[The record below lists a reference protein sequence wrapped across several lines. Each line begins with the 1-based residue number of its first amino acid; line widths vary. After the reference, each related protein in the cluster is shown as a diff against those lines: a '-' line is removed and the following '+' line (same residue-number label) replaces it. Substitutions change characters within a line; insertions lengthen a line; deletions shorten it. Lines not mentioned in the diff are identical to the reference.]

1 MNNKINESIDIVDK
15 FIGSAKVTEITIGC
29 SDSKVYKIEK
39 EDNTYYLKVATKGL
53 LTREYNALNWLQ
65 GKLEVPKIV
74 LYDDTTEKEYLIT
87 ESISGE
93 MVCSDNMI
101 NNPDKALDIIVE
113 AFNTL
118 YKVDIA
124 NCPFNVGIDYKL
136 NIIENNVKNDLIDY
150 NDLKDNT
157 KEKFDSLEEIVKYLK
172 DNKFKEELCFS
183 HGDTSLPNIFAND
196 NHFSGFI
203 DVGEC
208 GIADKWFDLAICEKS
223 IIRNYGQEYV
233 KKFYEKLNIK
243 EDRFKID
250 YYLLMMKLY
259 L

>member
-1 MNNKINESIDIVDK
+1 MSKINESIDIVDN
-15 FIGSAKVTEITIGC
+15 FIGSAKVSEITIGC

-87 ESISGE
+87 EAIPGE

-101 NNPDKALDIIVE
+101 NNSDKALDIIVE
-113 AFNTL
+113 SFNNI
-118 YKVDIA
+118 YKVDIK
-124 NCPFNVGIDYKL
+124 NCPFNVGLDYKL
-136 NIIENNVKNDLIDY
+136 NIIENNVKNNLINY

-157 KEKFDSLEEIVKYLK
+157 KEKFNSLEEIVKYLK

-223 IIRNYGQEYV
+223 IKRNYGLEYV

-250 YYLLMMKLY
+250 YYLLMMELY

>member
-1 MNNKINESIDIVDK
+1 MNKINKSIDIVDK
-15 FIGSAKVTEITIGC
+15 FIGNATVTEITIGC

-39 EDNTYYLKVATKGL
+39 EDNTYYLKAATKGL

-87 ESISGE
+87 EAIAGE
-93 MVCSDNMI
+93 MICSDNMI
-101 NNPDKALDIIVE
+101 NNQDKALDIIVE
-113 AFNTL
+113 AFNNL
-118 YKVDIA
+118 YKVDIT
-124 NCPFNVGIDYKL
+124 NCPFNVGLDYKI
-136 NIIENNVKNDLIDY
+136 NIIENNVKNNLINY
-150 NDLKDNT
+150 NDLKENT
-157 KEKFDSLEEIVKYLK
+157 KEKFSSLEEIVKYLK

-223 IIRNYGQEYV
+223 IKRNYGQEYV

-243 EDRFKID
+243 EDRFKIE
-250 YYLLMMKLY
+250 YYLLMMELY